1 METGRRAPRG
11 TAYDVSLGICLHR
24 FGAQCLSHS
33 QKAARTTRRQL
44 LTRIGIG
51 VGSVAMYQAMTK
63 MGHAAGT
70 DFKGPPELS
79 GVKPGTSV
87 LVLGAGLAGMLAAY
101 ELRRAGYSVRVLE
114 FQNRSGGR
122 NISLRGGDTLTELG
136 GATQTVQFAP
146 GNYINPGPWRIPYH
160 HRALLHYCKLFGVEL
175 EPFTQLN
182 HNTFLHSSTTFG
194 GVPQRYRDVMC
205 DFNGYTAELLAKAVN
220 QNKLDETV
228 SDEEKHDLL
237 RAMGIWGGLDGKLD
251 YKKSLAT
258 SERRGF
264 AKARGGGPDGMPTA
278 SDLLPRA
285 ELMKSGL
292 YMWPAFYTAYDMQTT
307 MFQPVGGM
315 DMIGKGFAK
324 HVNDLVTHNIE
335 VVKIGQDS
343 HGVTVTYKDNNLG
356 GAVHEVSADYCVCT
370 IPLPV
375 LSQLDVQVNPAMQAA
390 IAAVPYASSV
400 KLGLEFKRRFW
411 EQDDDIYGGISF
423 TDLPISQ
430 ISYPSHGF
438 FSDGPAVLLGGY
450 MFGPAAYDFAGM
462 LPEQRVE
469 QGLMQGSKLH
479 KKYYSEF
486 LNGVGVAWS
495 RMPWTLGCCSM
506 WSEEARKTHY
516 KALTEI
522 DGRIVLAGEHASTIG
537 CWQEG
542 AILSSLSAITRLH
555 QRVIGAA

>member
-1 METGRRAPRG
+1 
-11 TAYDVSLGICLHR
+11 
-24 FGAQCLSHS
+24 
-33 QKAARTTRRQL
+33 
-44 LTRIGIG
+44 
-51 VGSVAMYQAMTK
+51 MYQAMTK

-70 DFKGPPELS
+70 DFRGPPELA
-79 GVKPGTSV
+79 GAKPGTSV

-101 ELRRAGYSVRVLE
+101 ELRKAGYNVRVLE

-160 HRALLHYCKLFGVEL
+160 HRALLHYCKQFGVEL

-182 HNTFLHSSTTFG
+182 NNTLLHSSTTFG

-220 QNKLDETV
+220 QNKLDQPV
-228 SDEEKHDLL
+228 SEDEKRDLL
-237 RAMGIWGGLDGKLD
+237 RAMGIWGGLDKNLA
-251 YKKSLAT
+251 YKKSLET
-258 SERRGF
+258 SHRRGF

-278 SDLLPRA
+278 SDLLSRS
-285 ELMKSGL
+285 EIMKSGL
-292 YMWPAFYTAYDMQTT
+292 YMWMAFYTDYDMQTT

-335 VVKIGQDS
+335 VKTIAQDS
-343 HGVTVTYKDNNLG
+343 NGVKVTYLDQARG
-356 GAVHEVSADYCVCT
+356 GEPGEAWADYCVCT

-375 LSQLDVQVNPAMQAA
+375 LSQLEIQVNPAMQAA

-423 TDLPISQ
+423 TDQPISQ

-438 FSDGPAVLLGGY
+438 FTDGPAVLLGGY
-450 MFGPAAYDFAGM
+450 MFGAAAYDFAGM

-516 KALTEI
+516 KALTEV

-555 QRVIGAA
+555 QRAIGAA